1 MPTGVYKHLNCKLEE
16 NMESLVS
23 IIVPVCNTVE
33 YIEEC
38 IQSILSQ
45 SYKNIELILVN
56 DGSTDGS
63 GDICREY
70 EHYPN
75 VKYFEQENSGATAAR
90 KRGVDEASGEWI
102 MFVDSDDLLHKDAV
116 SFLLS
121 LSDNVDIVVSNS
133 NCQNDFVNKIDR
145 LSHVDYLRYMYGKKV
160 TSGPW
165 AKLFRKSL
173 FNEMTFSFPYHITRW
188 EDLLMNLQIASDN
201 INDVKLTHN
210 KVYTRRYRLNSTSN
224 TNILSFDELQK
235 ICQIED
241 RIIGSNIDN
250 KDFVQAR
257 LDNRITL
264 FLHEIDKNGFVS
276 DSHHPFVKDI
286 KRCMNEAGVW
296 RPMDRWLLSVSSP
309 WAVKSVWNLR
319 RVGVRLA
326 HPAMIWRDVRKVSK
340 LLNAALPHC
349 RT

>member
-1 MPTGVYKHLNCKLEE
+1 
-16 NMESLVS
+16 METALVS
-23 IIVPVCNTVE
+23 IIVPVYNTAGYVK
-33 YIEEC
+33 EC

-63 GDICREY
+63 GEICKEY
-70 EHYPN
+70 ENQPN
-75 VKYFEQENSGATAAR
+75 VRYIEQENGGVTAAR

-102 MFVDSDDLLHKDAV
+102 MFVDSDDLLRKDAV

-121 LSDNVDIVVSNS
+121 ISDSVDIVVSNN
-133 NCQNDFVNKIDR
+133 NCQTDSIITIES
-145 LSHVDYLRYMYGKKV
+145 LSHVDYLRCMYGKKV

-173 FNEMTFSFPYHITRW
+173 FNKMTFSFPYHITRW

-201 INDVKLTHN
+201 KNNVKLTNN
-210 KVYTRRYRLNSTSN
+210 KVYNRRHRINSTSN
-224 TNILSFDELQK
+224 SNILSFDELQE

-241 RIIGSNIDN
+241 RIIGSNINN

-257 LDNRITL
+257 FDNRIAL
-264 FLHEIDKNGFVS
+264 FLHEIDKNGFTS
-276 DSHHPFVKDI
+276 DSRHPFVKDI
-286 KRCMNEAGVW
+286 KRCMDEAGVR

-309 WAVKSVWNLR
+309 WAVKTVWNLKR
-319 RVGVRLA
+319 IVRRLA
-326 HPAMIWRDVRKVSK
+326 HPSMIMGDVKQLVK
-340 LLNAALPHC
+340 NAC
-349 RT
+349 K